1 MLTVKNDKK
10 HMAQAIRTLFR
21 RGDTFEVRA
30 LEVAGYGTSTQNW
43 SGYFL
48 FDGTNEN
55 PIAEEIGKLGPAV
68 GIYATLNPVA
78 AELRARSNNRMTVAK
93 NGSTTGDADIVKLAY
108 LLIDIDPVRKTKT
121 SATDAQVAKAKAVA
135 ERVYLALKEKGWP
148 DPVVI
153 FSGNGLHLRYRIDL
167 PCERSRLL
175 KQALEALG
183 AMFDGEDV
191 KIDKGVF
198 NPSRIAR
205 LPGTV
210 ARKGDEVPEMGIR
223 HRLAEMAHVP
233 AELRDV
239 PLHLL
244 EDLAAQACQ
253 PVALDLQNRAERG
266 AIVASTGQE
275 WLDHWCGQHDP
286 DALSGFRPY
295 GSGGRLARVECPWNS
310 GHGRDAY
317 LMQMADGAIAA
328 GCHHES
334 CREKRWRDYRATKEP
349 GYSQGNGNPS
359 AACGTVADPP
369 AWTTPVPL
377 AFRKKRE
384 LPALDAL
391 LIPSALVKY
400 CEDVAFRMQAPIE
413 YVIVTLLVSFAAV
426 LGNRLVIYAKRRDN
440 WRVTVTLWAM
450 IVGEPG
456 KLKTPLV
463 NEVTQFIRAIEKIF
477 QNEYAEQKQTYE
489 TLVKSLEK
497 SIKNEEAKFKSKNAA
512 TSSQQLESL
521 KGQLDRILANP
532 PQLKRRLVKD
542 TTIEKLQEILAA
554 NPQGCWLLWDEL
566 AAFFSTLEKAGREM
580 DRGFYLEAWNGL
592 NSYTVDRITR
602 PSLVI
607 DKLCLSILGT
617 IQPEVLAKF
626 ARQSMDKHG
635 SDGFLSRF
643 QLVIFPPPISWIYTD
658 ESPDPE
664 AQKLV
669 ESVTEFL
676 NGWDPVD
683 DPNFSRYRQDKPG
696 EIGVGFDSAAQRLF
710 AEWLT
715 ELHRRIIAK
724 EIKSARMEEHLAKF
738 PALMLKLSLIFHCVE
753 YAPAGSI
760 PPEIGELTAMR
771 AISWCEYLEFHAER
785 LYGLDENDNDRTA
798 QIALAL
804 LEKIKEGKIAQ
815 GMTLNQIVRKDWSG
829 MKNVE
834 SVAAAIELLEAQGW
848 VRMAQKGAS
857 GRPTQGLEINPQAQ
871 AALLVKDRHVKEDRG
886 ESRPRPWLERL
897 KNLLAD
903 GDADCLAAHLHLR
916 WLDELEEPEDAWED
930 AGWKELALAAMD
942 CP

>member
-328 GCHHES
+328 GCHHDS
-334 CREKRWRDYRATKEP
+334 CREKRWSDYRAEKEP
-349 GYSQGNGNPS
+349 GYRQGQGHVS
-359 AACGTVADPP
+359 AGQNVSGGSNS
-369 AWTTPVPL
+369 WKTPVPL
-377 AFRKKRE
+377 ALRKNSRPPP
-384 LPALDAL
+384 LDIILIPDAL
-391 LIPSALVKY
+391 VRFCADIAH
-400 CEDVAFRMQAPIE
+400 RMQVPLE
-413 YVIVTLLVSFAAV
+413 YVMTALLPCFSAA
-426 LGNRLVIYAKRRDN
+426 LGNRVVIYAKQFDK
-440 WRVTVTLWAM
+440 WVVTPNLWAI

-456 KLKTPLV
+456 RLKSPVV
-463 NEVTQFIRAIEKIF
+463 NEVAQGIRGIEKML
-477 QNEYAEQKQTYE
+477 QKEYADQKRDF
-489 TLVKSLEK
+489 LANVKSLEK
-497 SIKNEEAKFKSKNAA
+497 AIRHEEAKIKKNSGPQALQNLE
-512 TSSQQLESL
+512 SLRQQLERL
-521 KGQLDRILANP
+521 NANP
-532 PQLKRRLVKD
+532 PQPKRLIVKD
-542 TTIEKLQEILAA
+542 TTTEKLQEILAA
-554 NPQGCWLLWDEL
+554 NPHGCLLLWDEL
-566 AAFFSTLEKAGREM
+566 ATFLATLDKSGREA
-580 DRGFYLEAWNGL
+580 DRGFYLESWNGL
-592 NSYTVDRITR
+592 NGYAVDRMTR

-607 DKLCLSILGT
+607 DKLCVSILGT
-617 IQPEVLAKF
+617 IQPEVLTKF
-626 ARQSMDKHG
+626 AEQSLGKHG
-635 SDGFLSRF
+635 SDGFMSRF
-643 QLVIFPPPISWIYTD
+643 QLVTFPSPCEWRYTD
-658 ESPDPE
+658 ELPDIE
-664 AQKLV
+664 AQRRV
-669 ESVTEFL
+669 NEIVEFL
-676 NGWDPVD
+676 HGWNPSD
-683 DPNFSRYRQDKPG
+683 DPSSERYRKDNTDCVGP
-696 EIGVGFDSAAQRLF
+696 GFDAAGQRLF
-710 AEWLT
+710 AEWQTNLQ
-715 ELHRRIIAK
+715 RRIAK
-724 EIKSARMEEHLAKF
+724 EIESARMKEHLAKF
-738 PALMLKLSLIFHCVE
+738 PALMLKLALIFHCVE

-771 AISWCEYLEFHAER
+771 AIAWCEILELHAER
-785 LYGLDENDNDRTA
+785 LYGVGATDGDRTA
-798 QIALAL
+798 QVALAL
-804 LEKIKEGKIAQ
+804 LDKVKEGKIAE
-815 GMTLNQIVRKDWSG
+815 GMTVNQIVRKDWSG
-829 MKNVE
+829 LRSTE

-848 VRMAQKGAS
+848 VRMAQKSAS